1 MAATIDADVIVTSGT
16 VNLDLGAA
24 DGRVFLN
31 GSGTSEIGPVTAPV
45 DDAAALEPGSLLLAG
60 LGLLG
65 LGIARS
71 RKRFHCSARHDR
83 TSGYSIG
90 N

>member
-1 MAATIDADVIVTSGT
+1 M
-16 VNLDLGAA
+16 
-24 DGRVFLN
+24 
-31 GSGTSEIGPVTAPV
+31 TAPV